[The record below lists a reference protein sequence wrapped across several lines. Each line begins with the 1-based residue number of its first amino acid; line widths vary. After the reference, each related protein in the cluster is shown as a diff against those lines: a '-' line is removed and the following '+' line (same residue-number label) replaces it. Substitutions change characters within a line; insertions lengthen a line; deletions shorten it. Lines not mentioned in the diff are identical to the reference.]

1 MKSLN
6 VSYKKYSKTSN
17 PLIEVLNFY
26 FYFSV
31 QIINCCL
38 WKIVL
43 LQNPKEFIFKSFS
56 NDGKDGIR
64 LIEFV
69 FIWHYSLKTAFYKTE
84 CLVNTCTYSI
94 HFGYKYFKKYFIY
107 KAVSYF
113 MNWFVFSYFII
124 IITIKLY
131 IWLCFSEVLISFLPR
146 IWSLLRI

>member
-6 VSYKKYSKTSN
+6 VSYKKCSKNLN
-17 PLIEVLNFY
+17 PLIEVLI

-56 NDGKDGIR
+56 KEGKDGIR

-69 FIWHYSLKTAFYKTE
+69 FILNYSLKTAFQKTE
-84 CLVNTCTYSI
+84 CVVNTCTYSI
-94 HFGYKYFKKYFIY
+94 HSGY
-107 KAVSYF
+107 
-113 MNWFVFSYFII
+113 
-124 IITIKLY
+124 
-131 IWLCFSEVLISFLPR
+131 
-146 IWSLLRI
+146 

>member
-6 VSYKKYSKTSN
+6 VSYKKSSKTSN

-56 NDGKDGIR
+56 KEGKDGIR

-69 FIWHYSLKTAFYKTE
+69 FILNYSLKTAFQKTE
-84 CLVNTCTYSI
+84 CVVNTCTYSSPS
-94 HFGYKYFKKYFIY
+94 GY
-107 KAVSYF
+107 
-113 MNWFVFSYFII
+113 
-124 IITIKLY
+124 
-131 IWLCFSEVLISFLPR
+131 
-146 IWSLLRI
+146 